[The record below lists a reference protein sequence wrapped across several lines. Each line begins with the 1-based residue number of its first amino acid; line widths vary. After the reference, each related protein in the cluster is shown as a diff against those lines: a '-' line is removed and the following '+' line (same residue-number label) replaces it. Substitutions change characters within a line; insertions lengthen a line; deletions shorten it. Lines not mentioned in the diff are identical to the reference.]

1 MHGIVRYSLCDG
13 QYSLVVSLS
22 CSSYEVMCTMSMH
35 IFYILK
41 KYDTVQTASYSH
53 SNAPL
58 CDYSPDQPP
67 DHRS

>member
-1 MHGIVRYSLCDG
+1 MHGIVRYSLCDD
-13 QYSLVVSLS
+13 QYSLVLVLS
-22 CSSYEVMCTMSMH
+22 CSSYEVMYTMNMH

-41 KYDTVQTASYSH
+41 KYDTVLQSASH
-53 SNAPL
+53 SNAPH